1 LKFKFEHK
9 PGNPSGQFGIIINLK
24 DWKDILA
31 IRFGAEYL
39 MNNNLNL
46 RFSYVYDADPV
57 NDKIRG
63 AELPTMTDIFLAWGL
78 DIIRKILSLI
88 LLIFI
93 MGDSE
98 QGTKTSYLK
107 YEGNAH
113 VFAIDLK
120 CQF

>member
-1 LKFKFEHK
+1 MKFKFEHK
-9 PGNPSGQFGIIINLK
+9 LGNPSGQFGIIINLK

-63 AELPTMTDIFLAWGL
+63 AELPTNDRHLFSLGL
-78 DIIRKILSLI
+78 GYNKKNLELD
-88 LLIFI
+88 
-93 MGDSE
+93 
-98 QGTKTSYLK
+98 
-107 YEGNAH
+107 
-113 VFAIDLK
+113 FAYIYNGR
-120 CQF
+120 F